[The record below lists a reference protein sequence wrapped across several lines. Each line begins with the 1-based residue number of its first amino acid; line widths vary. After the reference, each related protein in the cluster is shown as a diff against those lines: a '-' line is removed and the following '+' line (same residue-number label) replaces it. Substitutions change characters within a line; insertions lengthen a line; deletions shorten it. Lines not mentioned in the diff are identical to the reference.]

1 MVFKWLNCGAG
12 EDSWE
17 SLGIKEIKPVNPKEN
32 KPWISLEMKWDSEF
46 LFAEP
51 NNELHEH
58 TDTHG
63 SKWIGFIEEK
73 ESIKLSA

>member
-1 MVFKWLNCGAG
+1 MLEKTRK
-12 EDSWE
+12 
-17 SLGIKEIKPVNPKEN
+17 SLEIKEIKTVNPKEN
-32 KPWISLEMKWDSEF
+32 KPWIPLEMKWESDF

-58 TDTHG
+58 TGTHG